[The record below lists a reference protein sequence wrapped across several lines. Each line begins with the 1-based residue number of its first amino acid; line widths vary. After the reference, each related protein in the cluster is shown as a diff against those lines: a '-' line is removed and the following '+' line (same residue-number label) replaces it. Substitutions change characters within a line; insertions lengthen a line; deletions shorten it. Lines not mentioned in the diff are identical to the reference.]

1 MAQEK
6 KLRPFTDEERKAL
19 SEFKEKHEQ
28 KLATDPEYKKTWEKQ
43 TRDLSNL
50 FPIKRVQE

>member
-6 KLRPFTDEERKAL
+6 KLRPFTAEERKAL

-28 KLATDPEYKKTWEKQ
+28 KLATDPEYRKSWEKQ
-43 TRDLSNL
+43 QNDLRKL
-50 FPIKRVQE
+50 FPIRRMTD